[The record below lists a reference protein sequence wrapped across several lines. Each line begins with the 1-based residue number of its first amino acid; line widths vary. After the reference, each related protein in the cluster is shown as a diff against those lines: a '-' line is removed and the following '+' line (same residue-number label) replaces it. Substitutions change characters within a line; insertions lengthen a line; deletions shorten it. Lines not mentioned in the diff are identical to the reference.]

1 MHNMS
6 GYITA
11 FRYAAS
17 CIVGITDDEILNRFV
32 VGIKPKLMN
41 RFCFHRQIPL
51 KRSVLLLKEWVLY
64 V

>member
-11 FRYAAS
+11 FHCAAS
-17 CIVGITDDEILNRFV
+17 CVVGITDDEILDRFV
-32 VGIKPKLMN
+32 VGIKLKYAN

-51 KRSVLLLKEWVLY
+51 
-64 V
+64 